1 MDLSLVLFNQAVRSM
16 HDKLR
21 RPVVLLQFKQ
31 PGTLILFLE
40 IQNIVNI
47 SPSETI
53 DALGIVTHHTDSS
66 MFMCQQQDNLLLGI
80 VGVLILIDQYILETL
95 DIFLPDILMVTQQDK
110 GLDKQIVEVHRISLM
125 ATFHIALIDLRH
137 HWALVLS
144 IVSSPRTGGILLWQ
158 QQVVLGHRD
167 AISHTIGLIRLVVKL
182 HLFDDAFHQ
191 RPGISLIV
199 NSKIRI
205 KADSFRFSPQNAGKN
220 RMKRTHLQIYSPLLP
235 YQSAN
240 TFFHLTCRLIGKSQ
254 CQNVPRGHA
263 LLQQIGNLIGQH
275 TGFSRS
281 GTGNHQLRSVTVFH
295 RSTLPFIQFI
305 E

>member
-110 GLDKQIVEVHRISLM
+110 GLDKQIIKVHRIRLM
-125 ATFHIALIDLRH
+125 TTFHIALIDL
-137 HWALVLS
+137 
-144 IVSSPRTGGILLWQ
+144 
-158 QQVVLGHRD
+158 
-167 AISHTIGLIRLVVKL
+167 
-182 HLFDDAFHQ
+182 
-191 RPGISLIV
+191 
-199 NSKIRI
+199 
-205 KADSFRFSPQNAGKN
+205 
-220 RMKRTHLQIYSPLLP
+220 
-235 YQSAN
+235 
-240 TFFHLTCRLIGKSQ
+240 
-254 CQNVPRGHA
+254 
-263 LLQQIGNLIGQH
+263 
-275 TGFSRS
+275 
-281 GTGNHQLRSVTVFH
+281 
-295 RSTLPFIQFI
+295 
-305 E
+305 